1 MKRLLL
7 ALVIC
12 ASLAAPA
19 QDDERYRDLGN
30 KIQCSCGCNQILLQ
44 CNHVGC
50 PNSAGMIRELRAKVT
65 TYKNDEDVLN
75 WFRHNYGMTIV
86 VAPATRGFELM
97 IWVVPPLIILSA
109 FALVFFLIQQWRAR
123 ATPVPA
129 AGVDPEMDELR
140 AKARKETEL

>member
-1 MKRLLL
+1 MNRFLL

-109 FALVFFLIQQWRAR
+109 FALVFFLIQQWRER

>member
-1 MKRLLL
+1 MKRFLL

-50 PNSAGMIRELRAKVT
+50 PNSAGMIRELRTKIS

-75 WFRHNYGMTIV
+75 WFRHSYGMTIV
-86 VAPATRGFELM
+86 VAPATHGFELM
-97 IWVVPPLIILSA
+97 IWVVPPLIILTA
-109 FALVFFLIQQWRAR
+109 FALVFFLIQAWRER
-123 ATPVPA
+123 AKPVPA
-129 AGVDPEMDELR
+129 AGIDPAMDELR